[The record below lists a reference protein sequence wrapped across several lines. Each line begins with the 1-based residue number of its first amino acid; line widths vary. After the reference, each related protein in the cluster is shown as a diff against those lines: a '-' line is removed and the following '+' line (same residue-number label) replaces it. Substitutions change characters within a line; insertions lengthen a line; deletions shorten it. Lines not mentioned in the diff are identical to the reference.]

1 MNIEQEIKN
10 LVETLDDAFD
20 SAFEDWSINF
30 TERQFS
36 DFVDTNGASESTSFM
51 FSAIE
56 GAILEEALRRIR
68 NRQEGR

>member
-36 DFVDTNGASESTSFM
+36 DFVDTHGASESTSFM

>member
-1 MNIEQEIKN
+1 MNIEQEIKG
-10 LVETLDDAFD
+10 LVEMIDDACD
-20 SAFEDWSINF
+20 SAFEEWSMNF
-30 TERQFS
+30 TERQFN
-36 DFVDTNGASESTSFM
+36 DFVGTHGASESTSFM